1 VPPST
6 PNSLPSVAG
15 QEPQIE
21 QYMQPVRQVA
31 RSLWSRL
38 PAGTVELEELEADG
52 FEALVRAVRD
62 YDSSRGPLGR
72 YVVVRCRGAMIDG
85 LRKRMLSTRTQRAN
99 GVEEPVLVSLEHE
112 VADDL
117 RLDELLADP
126 DATTAEDVI
135 ERVNAAPVGSE
146 VHRLPHHYRRIVF
159 GRFIERRSQQELA
172 ADEGVS
178 RKTVAEWEL
187 RARQRLHKFGKSPE
201 DQPLTTKE
209 LTVLRLAAE
218 GATSAETAKRL
229 RKAGETVK
237 SQRRAI
243 IAKLSARNIIH
254 AVSIGYQ
261 RGLLH

>member
-1 VPPST
+1 
-6 PNSLPSVAG
+6 
-15 QEPQIE
+15 
-21 QYMQPVRQVA
+21 
-31 RSLWSRL
+31 LWSRL

-62 YDSSRGPLGR
+62 YDSEKGPLDR
-72 YVVVRCRGAMIDG
+72 YVAVRCRGAMIDG

-99 GVEEPVLVSLEHE
+99 GVEEPVLVSLQHE
-112 VADDL
+112 LTDDL

-126 DATTAEDVI
+126 DATMAEDVI
-135 ERVNAAPVGSE
+135 ERINAAPVSSE
-146 VHRLPHHYRRIVF
+146 VRRLAHHHRRIIF
-159 GRFIERRSQQELA
+159 GRFIERRSQRELA
-172 ADEGVS
+172 AAEGVS
-178 RKTVAEWEL
+178 RKTVAQWEL
-187 RARQRLHKFGKSPE
+187 RARQRLHKFRQVPD
-201 DQPLTTKE
+201 DQPLTPKE

-218 GATSAETAKRL
+218 GATSAETAERL

-243 IAKLSARNIIH
+243 IAKLRARNIIH